1 MTPVSFKMPVPPEPK
16 VLHTPIPVPIF
27 FNEEKTFSLKKRAP
41 ANGLSSVANGLC
53 QSLPPR
59 PPSKGG
65 APVSRMF
72 LNREYSWSHPRPRG
86 VSFRESAEQNLSFSH
101 YDESKKES
109 YFQQCFR
116 CICILGRGS
125 FGEVYKVRS
134 LEDGQLYAVKCSM
147 ERFRGVGDRQQKLQ
161 EVLKHERLPPHPNC
175 VTFKKAWEEK
185 GRLYIQTE
193 LCQGS
198 LQQLLPSSE
207 GEVWDIL
214 SDLLCALR
222 HLHSHNMLHL
232 DIKPANVFLST
243 SGRCKLGDF
252 GLVLDLGDK
261 KNGQEGDPRYMA
273 PELLQGKFTPAA
285 DVFSLGM
292 TILELACNIE
302 LPKGGDAWQQI
313 RQGYLPPEITSG
325 LSPMMLNILKM
336 MLHPNP
342 SKRAT
347 VFQLC
352 SLPFI
357 RRIVWK
363 RNLSLKLK
371 ESLRSMQA
379 AIQWIMSLVCR
390 SWFSLIPLPPRWKL
404 KQPETPTR
412 SESSSSYS
420 DIQQDSLKDEVFHL
434 PLPQLDVSPIILRSG
449 CHSPAV
455 PSRLSLGSTST
466 PQHLYREI
474 DHNHI
479 DRSGD
484 CGPDMSWIS
493 GSSES
498 TSPVRTPSCSSS
510 SSPMGDDL
518 NHKGQRRPGFEP
530 KNLLSLFEEAS
541 MEE

>member
-1 MTPVSFKMPVPPEPK
+1 MPVPPEPK

-27 FNEEKTFSLKKRAP
+27 FNEVKTFSLKKRAP

-325 LSPMMLNILKM
+325 IKMSPCRFCKIENGNINSDTLSIMHVGLSPMMLNILKM

-379 AIQWIMSLVCR
+379 AIQ
-390 SWFSLIPLPPRWKL
+390 
-404 KQPETPTR
+404 
-412 SESSSSYS
+412 
-420 DIQQDSLKDEVFHL
+420 VF
-434 PLPQLDVSPIILRSG
+434 
-449 CHSPAV
+449 
-455 PSRLSLGSTST
+455 
-466 PQHLYREI
+466 
-474 DHNHI
+474 
-479 DRSGD
+479 
-484 CGPDMSWIS
+484 
-493 GSSES
+493 
-498 TSPVRTPSCSSS
+498 
-510 SSPMGDDL
+510 
-518 NHKGQRRPGFEP
+518 
-530 KNLLSLFEEAS
+530 
-541 MEE
+541 